1 METKMTARTTTTD
14 LGKIVLMPG
23 GEYSP
28 DKTYEERTFVLYQN
42 STYVALQTVTG
53 IEPSNDLVNW
63 QLMAKGFAGSETQI
77 EGYVFV
83 DNEEVIAPESDP
95 ALDADKLGGNLPEY
109 YAPQHEISDSFS
121 ESKSYALGDYCIY
134 LNALYRFTKAK
145 EAGAWDGTAV
155 VPVTLAQ
162 EIAANRDGI
171 ATINS
176 NLKIGSITGQT
187 YYTGSDGA
195 DANKINKYFTLCKG
209 ANLPDS
215 NSFWFLQTII
225 FQIGADGFV
234 ERGKQIAYKYDGS
247 QIYERH
253 KAYDQNWTAWN
264 EYATKGGLGEWG
276 GYKIIKTGVTDL
288 NNPPNAFIIQT
299 TPNASI
305 PGFPTGIGG
314 NTVLALQLYPGRD
327 TFSAQLAFGFNMD
340 KIAIRRKYNST
351 TWTDWKYFTAS

>member
-1 METKMTARTTTTD
+1 METKMTTRTTTTD
-14 LGKIVLMPG
+14 LGKIVLMSG

-83 DNEEVIAPESDP
+83 DNEEVIAPAADP
-95 ALDADKLGGNLPEY
+95 ALDADKLGGNLPDY

-121 ESKSYALGDYCIY
+121 ETKSYAVGDYCIY
-134 LNALYRFTKAK
+134 LNALYRFTNAKA
-145 EAGAWDGTAV
+145 AGAWDGSAV

-162 EIAANRDGI
+162 EIAANRGGI
-171 ATINS
+171 EAINN

-195 DANKINKYFTLCKG
+195 DANKINRYFVLCKG

-234 ERGKQIAYKYDGS
+234 EHGKQIAYKYDGS

-264 EYATKGGLGEWG
+264 GYATKG
-276 GYKIIKTGVTDL
+276 DL
-288 NNPPNAFIIQT
+288 NSIIISKTYENVVSDNVGQKVLPDVPSGYRIISAVT
-299 TPNASI
+299 EHYRYGCFVSGSHSI
-305 PGFPTGIGG
+305 RFYVITDTGSPVQATNETIGKL
-314 NTVLALQLYPGRD
+314 TV
-327 TFSAQLAFGFNMD
+327 TFAKNL
-340 KIAIRRKYNST
+340 
-351 TWTDWKYFTAS
+351 